1 MVVRDETGA
10 SAGTLRLLDRLRE
23 YVELAARLRSASPLQ
38 LVAHAL
44 TTPELSVTSFVA
56 QYQLNEKLQR
66 ALLKAGVTPSHP
78 LPADAEARL
87 ATALLALA
95 QQTAETPTGSAPPM
109 RRAAVGVASGGGKE
123 TGSAARAQAEARVAA
138 AEQAAAAASAELQR
152 VRAALQ
158 RQTSALD
165 AQQQTLDQQREALE
179 AATAE
184 RDHLAREL
192 AISRAQIARGHQDSP
207 PAGRRPVSTPP
218 ASTPPPAA
226 SAPRSPSAGG
236 DIQPS
241 GMRGGSVRDGMAAAG
256 GGDGAARG
264 GSGGGGA
271 RGGLASGVLPRDTPL
286 PRRALYFEPAPSP
299 SPSPQ
304 PSPSPSPWR

>member
-95 QQTAETPTGSAPPM
+95 Q
-109 RRAAVGVASGGGKE
+109 RADSRFLPISG
-123 TGSAARAQAEARVAA
+123 R
-138 AEQAAAAASAELQR
+138 
-152 VRAALQ
+152 
-158 RQTSALD
+158 
-165 AQQQTLDQQREALE
+165 
-179 AATAE
+179 
-184 RDHLAREL
+184 
-192 AISRAQIARGHQDSP
+192 
-207 PAGRRPVSTPP
+207 
-218 ASTPPPAA
+218 
-226 SAPRSPSAGG
+226 
-236 DIQPS
+236 
-241 GMRGGSVRDGMAAAG
+241 
-256 GGDGAARG
+256 
-264 GSGGGGA
+264 
-271 RGGLASGVLPRDTPL
+271 
-286 PRRALYFEPAPSP
+286 
-299 SPSPQ
+299 
-304 PSPSPSPWR
+304 